1 MPDAYDPFYWI
12 VEREVDMAQETVWTL
27 SMAGGIILLAGI
39 AAWMG
44 LAHGCEQ
51 PQGSGAI
58 AGHVTIAPEL
68 ASKISPSDVLFVIV
82 RRPGSAPRPLAAK
95 RIDNPQ
101 FPVAFEITNKDMMI
115 EGSEL
120 KGMVDVIARLD
131 KDGMAG
137 PAQPGDLEGRFEK
150 NPTLPGATNVEIV
163 INTAH

>member
-1 MPDAYDPFYWI
+1 MLKK
-12 VEREVDMAQETVWTL
+12 EEGMTQKTVRTL
-27 SMAGGIILLAGI
+27 GMAGGIILLAGV

-51 PQGSGAI
+51 GTGVI

-68 ASKISPSDVLFVIV
+68 ASKVSPTDVLFVIV

-95 RIDNPQ
+95 RIDHPQ
-101 FPVAFEITNKDMMI
+101 FPAAFEITNKDMMI

-120 KGMVDVIARLD
+120 RGMVDVIARLD

-137 PAQPGDLEGRFEK
+137 PAQPGDLEGRFDK

-163 INTAH
+163 INKSY